1 MPFRKFSDRLIA
13 SSPILPCSDSRLGCP
28 GQSEAGPE
36 SFATASNRRHEF
48 NSLIPIKLG
57 DAQLKKPALASQKTA
72 KTRLR
77 PQLAAKYGKLRLVC
91 STAPSP

>member
-28 GQSEAGPE
+28 GQSDQSEAGPE

-77 PQLAAKYGKLRLVC
+77 PQLAAK
-91 STAPSP
+91 